1 MTNLKMSRIRS
12 KNTEIEKLLG
22 KALWK
27 NGIRYRKYYK
37 IIGTPDFA
45 LPKYKIAI
53 FCDSSFWHGYKN
65 MTTKI
70 HSFKSNKEF
79 WQNKI
84 ENNIER
90 DKKVNSELKKQEW
103 VVLRFWDFQIKGNLN
118 ECVDK
123 VKYVLDF
130 KRSKTN

>member
-1 MTNLKMSRIRS
+1 MSRIRS
-12 KNTEIEKLLG
+12 KNTGIEKSLG
-22 KALWK
+22 KALWSA
-27 NGIRYRKYYK
+27 GIRYRKHYK

-45 LPKYKIAI
+45 LPKFKIAI

-90 DKKVNSELKKQEW
+90 DKEVNSELKKQEW
-103 VVLRFWDFQIKGNLN
+103 TVLRFWDFQIKENLSD
-118 ECVDK
+118 CVDK
-123 VKYVLDF
+123 VKSVLNL
-130 KRSKTN
+130 KRLTTIMNQ

>member
-1 MTNLKMSRIRS
+1 MSRIRS
-12 KNTEIEKLLG
+12 KNTGIEKLLG

-27 NGIRYRKYYK
+27 KGIRYRKHYK

-45 LPKYKIAI
+45 LPKFKIAI

-90 DKKVNSELKKQEW
+90 DKEVNSELKKQEW
-103 VVLRFWDFQIKGNLN
+103 TVLRFWDFQIKENLSD
-118 ECVDK
+118 CVDK
-123 VKYVLDF
+123 VKGVLNL
-130 KRSKTN
+130 KRLKRTG